1 MPTAEIH
8 PLRRD
13 NAKETFTVAAYAMD
27 FDEPLNYC
35 AGITPDEF
43 NLFLCGHEEI
53 IFEENLEDLSCCA
66 IDTETGKIVGGFFAV
81 DVFDESKLPDS
92 IWSNPKFGIVGEAM
106 GAIHENFNEY
116 ENVKRG
122 EMLKIVIIALLPEY
136 RGQKLASR
144 AVEGIIESAR
154 KLGYSSV
161 VSETSSI
168 YTRSKHSIKSF
179 PHFISIIFSSN
190 SIFFGSFTKPVLG
203 GAPKRLLIKYLVL
216 VIYKN

>member
-168 YTRSKHSIKSF
+168 YTRKIFEHRGGVSRGSINYCDFVNSEGVIPFEKAPN
-179 PHFISIIFSSN
+179 PHDSLN
-190 SIFFGSFTKPVLG
+190 LME
-203 GAPKRLLIKYLVL
+203 IKL
-216 VIYKN
+216 NNN